1 MADNNLFDRANLRPI
16 SKQVAEDLTH
26 KTNEIEIKQQRT
38 LNFEKKQDKPRKV
51 QLSLSVYPDK
61 ILKLKQVAKQYD
73 LSVSALL
80 EQIIDQL

>member
-16 SKQVAEDLTH
+16 SKQIAEDLTN
-26 KTNEIEIKQQRT
+26 KTNEIKQRPT

-61 ILKLKQVAKQYD
+61 ILKLKQFAKQYD

>member
-26 KTNEIEIKQQRT
+26 KTNEIKQQLI

>member
-26 KTNEIEIKQQRT
+26 KTNEIKQQLT
-38 LNFEKKQDKPRKV
+38 LNFEKKQDKQRKV

>member
-1 MADNNLFDRANLRPI
+1 MANNNLFDRANLRPI

-26 KTNEIEIKQQRT
+26 KTNEIKQQLT

>member
-26 KTNEIEIKQQRT
+26 KTNEIKQQLT

>member
-1 MADNNLFDRANLRPI
+1 MTDNNLFDRANLRPI

-26 KTNEIEIKQQRT
+26 KTNEIKQQLT

>member
-1 MADNNLFDRANLRPI
+1 MADNNLFDRVNLRPI

-26 KTNEIEIKQQRT
+26 KTNEIKQQLT

-61 ILKLKQVAKQYD
+61 ILKLKKVAKQYD